1 MAPTSKYAFGPNGEE
16 LRCAVPANT
25 PICQA
30 LLDKAAAYPAEKKYN
45 RDATMHAAR
54 KCAEL
59 TFSLYSLAWGHWAWS
74 HPPMVRAQ
82 FGVNICRFIR
92 SVVENPQPVQCRN
105 ADNQPIYQALVEKA
119 ASYPPVEKWA
129 AQAYAT
135 AAAGLA
141 AAAESLKVNCYAA
154 YGIPGTGFSTQHFI
168 METASRIFCP
178 TVCRENENL
187 YNHLH
192 RFGTHM
198 PADARALAA
207 VAQHPT
213 KLALDQYGT
222 LAAYL
227 PGLTR
232 ETRQRIEDWLQ
243 LRMYY

>member
-1 MAPTSKYAFGPNGEE
+1 MAPTSKYAFSPNGEE
-16 LRCAVPANT
+16 FRCAHPDNT

-30 LLDKAAAYPAEKKYN
+30 LLNKAAAYPPEKKYN
-45 RDATMHAAR
+45 RDATMRAAQ
-54 KCAEL
+54 KCSEL
-59 TFSLYSLAWGHWAWS
+59 TYSLSSLTWGHWAWS
-74 HPPMVRAQ
+74 YPPMARTQ
-82 FGVNICRFIR
+82 FGANICHFIQ
-92 SVVENPQPVQCRN
+92 SVVENPPPVKCHN

-119 ASYPPVEKWA
+119 ASYPPAEKWA

-141 AAAESLKVNCYAA
+141 AAPESLKVNCYAA
-154 YGIPGTGFSTQHFI
+154 YGIPGTGSSTQHFI
-168 METASRIFCP
+168 METARRIFCP
-178 TVCRENENL
+178 TACRENEPL

-192 RFGTHM
+192 RFGTHI

-213 KLALDQYGT
+213 QLVLDQYGT

-232 ETRQRIEDWLQ
+232 ETRQRIEDFLV
-243 LRMYY
+243 LGRYY